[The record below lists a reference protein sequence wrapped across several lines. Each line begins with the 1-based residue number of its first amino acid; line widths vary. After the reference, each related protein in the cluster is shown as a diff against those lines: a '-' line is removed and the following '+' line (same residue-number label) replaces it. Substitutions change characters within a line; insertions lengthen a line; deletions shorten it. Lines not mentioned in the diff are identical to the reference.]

1 MVIIGSDHTGIELK
15 KKIINYLYDN
25 HVEYADVTNYANQE
39 GDDYP
44 DIALTVCSEV
54 LKNSN
59 NLGIAICGTGIGI
72 SIACNKIRGIRAAVC
87 TDRYMAEMTRHDNNA
102 NVLCLGARLGISKE
116 FRNIEEIVDSFI
128 HSFYDGGRHDRR
140 LSKIKK
146 LEEINIGEEI
156 KYGNNI

>member
-1 MVIIGSDHTGIELK
+1 
-15 KKIINYLYDN
+15 
-25 HVEYADVTNYANQE
+25 
-39 GDDYP
+39 
-44 DIALTVCSEV
+44 
-54 LKNSN
+54 
-59 NLGIAICGTGIGI
+59 
-72 SIACNKIRGIRAAVC
+72 
-87 TDRYMAEMTRHDNNA
+87 MAEMTRHDNNA

-146 LEEINIGEEI
+146 LEEINIGEEM